1 MHSLKDRLAAA
12 FDPSKHTQAELSRA
26 AKVSTASVSDWFSGE
41 TKTLKAEPLLRAAA
55 YLGVS
60 PFWLALGEGPMRTN
74 SHSPT
79 VVMAREAAPPYSAWP
94 SAGLHIEQV
103 HAMLTEAQR
112 AEVSGM
118 IRAFLSEN
126 ARSGLPSRPAQTYLA
141 PPQST
146 HSTGGED
153 TPEWGPTLHKTA

>member
-1 MHSLKDRLAAA
+1 MTTLKDRLAAA
-12 FDPSKHTQAELSRA
+12 FDPSKHSQAELSRA
-26 AKVSTASVSDWFSGE
+26 ARVSTASVSDWFSGE

-60 PFWLALGEGPMRTN
+60 PYWLGMGEGPMRTN
-74 SHSPT
+74 TNTPT
-79 VVMAREAAPPYSAWP
+79 VIMAKEATPPYSSWP
-94 SAGLHIEQV
+94 STGLSIEQV

-126 ARSGLPSRPAQTYLA
+126 ARSGLPSRPAPAHLA

-146 HSTGGED
+146 YSTGGEN
-153 TPEWGPTLHKTA
+153 TPEWAPTLHKTA